1 MFCLKINDIFVDMKK
16 NVAVLM
22 GGYSSEYEISMKS
35 GQVVYNNLDKD
46 LYKVYRIVI
55 TKDKWYY
62 LDNKNKEFKLSR
74 NDFSL
79 TIENKK
85 IKFDVAFIVIHGSPG
100 EDGVLQS
107 YFESIGIPYTGCDSN
122 TSAITFNK
130 RDCISILKKYSIPA
144 ANSVHLNYGD
154 KIEEEEIIKKIGI
167 PCFVKANKSGS
178 SFGVYKVNKQSDLL
192 SSINNSFKIDKEI
205 LIESFL
211 DGTEVSVGVMN
222 YKKNIKVFGITEL
235 VTENDFFDYEAKYEG
250 KSKEITPANISKIQK
265 NNVTKIAKKIYKK
278 LGIKGLSRSEFIFV
292 GNTPYFLEL
301 NSIPGLTKESIF
313 PKQVKISGISLKE
326 LFTDIVQQA
335 IE

>member
-1 MFCLKINDIFVDMKK
+1 MKK

-55 TKDKWYY
+55 TKDKWFY
-62 LDNKNKEFKLSR
+62 LDNKKKEFNISR

-100 EDGVLQS
+100 EDGILQS

-130 RDCISILKKYSIPA
+130 RDCISFLKKYSIPT
-144 ANSVHLNYGD
+144 ANSIHLNYGD
-154 KIEEEEIIKKIGI
+154 KIEEEKIIKEIGI

-178 SFGVYKVNKQSDLL
+178 SFGVYKVNRKSDLL
-192 SSINNSFKIDKEI
+192 PSINNSFKIDKEI

-222 YKKNIKVFGITEL
+222 YKKEIKVFGITEL

-250 KSKEITPANISKIQK
+250 KSKEITPANISKIQQ
-265 NNVTKIAKKIYKK
+265 NNVTNPFNFEPSISTIYGYDLAVRISQKMILLYK
-278 LGIKGLSRSEFIFV
+278 RRITFEVDGDG
-292 GNTPYFLEL
+292 EL
-301 NSIPGLTKESIF
+301 VEVPTL
-313 PKQVKISGISLKE
+313 Q
-326 LFTDIVQQA
+326 
-335 IE
+335 IETQMKF

>member
-1 MFCLKINDIFVDMKK
+1 MKK

-55 TKDKWYY
+55 TKDKWFY
-62 LDNKNKEFKLSR
+62 LDNKKKEFNISR

-100 EDGVLQS
+100 EDGILQS

-130 RDCISILKKYSIPA
+130 RDCISFLKKYSIPT
-144 ANSVHLNYGD
+144 ANSIHLNYGD
-154 KIEEEEIIKKIGI
+154 KIEEEKIIKEIGI

-178 SFGVYKVNKQSDLL
+178 SFGVYKVNRKSDLL
-192 SSINNSFKIDKEI
+192 PSINNSFKIDKEI

-222 YKKNIKVFGITEL
+222 YKKEIKVFGITEL

-250 KSKEITPANISKIQK
+250 KSKEITPANISKIQQ
-265 NNVTKIAKKIYKK
+265 NNVTKIAKKIYRK
-278 LGIKGLSRSEFIFV
+278 LRIKGLSRSEFIFV

-313 PKQVKISGISLKE
+313 PKQVKINGISLKE
-326 LFTDIVQQA
+326 LFTDIIQQA

>member
-1 MFCLKINDIFVDMKK
+1 MKK

-55 TKDKWYY
+55 TKDKWFY
-62 LDNKNKEFKLSR
+62 LDNKKKEFNISR

-100 EDGVLQS
+100 EDGILQS

-130 RDCISILKKYSIPA
+130 RDCISFLKKYSIPTV
-144 ANSVHLNYGD
+144 NSIHLNYGD
-154 KIEEEEIIKKIGI
+154 KIEEEKIIKEIGI

-178 SFGVYKVNKQSDLL
+178 SFGVYKVNRKSDLL
-192 SSINNSFKIDKEI
+192 PSINNSFKIDKEI

-222 YKKNIKVFGITEL
+222 YKKEIKVFGITEL

-250 KSKEITPANISKIQK
+250 KSKEITPANISKIQQ
-265 NNVTKIAKKIYKK
+265 NNVTKIAKKIYRK
-278 LGIKGLSRSEFIFV
+278 LRIKGLSRSEFIFV

-313 PKQVKISGISLKE
+313 PKQVKINGISLKE
-326 LFTDIVQQA
+326 LFTDIIQQA

>member
-1 MFCLKINDIFVDMKK
+1 MKK

-35 GQVVYNNLDKD
+35 GQIVYKNLDKD
-46 LYKVYRIVI
+46 LYNAYKIVI
-55 TKDKWYY
+55 TKDKWFY
-62 LDNKNKEFKLSR
+62 LNNKNKEFSISK

-85 IKFDVAFIVIHGSPG
+85 INFDVAFIVIHGSPG
-100 EDGVLQS
+100 EDGILQA
-107 YFESIGIPYTGCDSN
+107 YFESIGIPYTGCDSD

-130 RDCISILKKYSIPA
+130 RDCISILKKYSIPT
-144 ANSVHLNYGD
+144 ANSIHLNYGD
-154 KIEEEEIIKKIGI
+154 KIEEEKIIKKIGI

-178 SFGVYKVNKQSDLL
+178 SFGVYKVNKKSDLL
-192 SSINNSFKIDKEI
+192 PSINNSFKIDKEI

-265 NNVTKIAKKIYKK
+265 NNVTKIAKKIYQK

-313 PKQVKISGISLKE
+313 PKQVRINGISLKE
-326 LFTDIVQQA
+326 LFTDIVKQA

>member
-1 MFCLKINDIFVDMKK
+1 MKK

-35 GQVVYNNLDKD
+35 GQVVSNNLDRG

-55 TKDKWYY
+55 TKDKWFY
-62 LDNKNKEFKLSR
+62 LDNKNKEFNISR

-100 EDGVLQS
+100 EDGILQS
-107 YFESIGIPYTGCDSN
+107 YFESIGIPYTGCDSD

-130 RDCISILKKYSIPA
+130 RDCISFLKKYSIPT
-144 ANSVHLNYGD
+144 ANSIHLNYGD
-154 KIEEEEIIKKIGI
+154 KIDEEKIIKEIGI

-178 SFGVYKVNKQSDLL
+178 SFGVYKVNRKSDLL
-192 SSINNSFKIDKEI
+192 PSINNSFKIDKEI

-211 DGTEVSVGVMN
+211 DGKEVSVGVMN
-222 YKKNIKVFGITEL
+222 YKKEIKVFGITEL
-235 VTENDFFDYEAKYEG
+235 ITENDFFDYEAKYEG
-250 KSKEITPANISKIQK
+250 KSKEITPANISKIQQ
-265 NNVTKIAKKIYKK
+265 NNVTKIAKKIYQK

-292 GNTPYFLEL
+292 DNTPYFLEL

-313 PKQVKISGISLKE
+313 PKQVKINGISLQE
-326 LFTDIVQQA
+326 LFTDIIQQA

>member
-1 MFCLKINDIFVDMKK
+1 MKK

-46 LYKVYRIVI
+46 LYNAFRIVV
-55 TKDKWYY
+55 TKDKWFY
-62 LDNKNKEFKLSR
+62 LDNNNKEFNISK

-100 EDGVLQS
+100 EDGILQS
-107 YFESIGIPYTGCDSN
+107 YFESIGIPYTGCDSD

-130 RDCISILKKYSIPA
+130 RDCISFLKKYSIPT
-144 ANSVHLNYGD
+144 ANSIHLNYGD
-154 KIEEEEIIKKIGI
+154 KIDEEKIIKEIGI

-178 SFGVYKVNKQSDLL
+178 SFGVYKVNRKSDLL
-192 SSINNSFKIDKEI
+192 PSINNSFKIDKEI

-222 YKKNIKVFGITEL
+222 YKKEIKVFGITEL
-235 VTENDFFDYEAKYEG
+235 ITENDFFDYEAKYEG
-250 KSKEITPANISKIQK
+250 KSKEITPANISKIQQ
-265 NNVTKIAKKIYKK
+265 NNVTKIAKKIYQK

-292 GNTPYFLEL
+292 DNTPYFLEL

-313 PKQVKISGISLKE
+313 PKQVKINGISLQE
-326 LFTDIVQQA
+326 LFTDIIQQA

>member
-1 MFCLKINDIFVDMKK
+1 MKK

-22 GGYSSEYEISMKS
+22 GGYSSEYEISLKS

-55 TKDKWYY
+55 TKDKWFY
-62 LDNKNKEFKLSR
+62 LDNKKKEFNISR

-100 EDGVLQS
+100 EDGILQS

-130 RDCISILKKYSIPA
+130 RDCISFLKKYSIPT
-144 ANSVHLNYGD
+144 ANSIHLNYGD
-154 KIEEEEIIKKIGI
+154 KIEEEKIIKEIGI

-178 SFGVYKVNKQSDLL
+178 SFGVYKVNRKSDLL
-192 SSINNSFKIDKEI
+192 PSINNSFKIDKEI

-211 DGTEVSVGVMN
+211 DGKEVSVGVMN
-222 YKKNIKVFGITEL
+222 YKKEIKVFGITEL
-235 VTENDFFDYEAKYEG
+235 ITENDFFDYEAKYEG
-250 KSKEITPANISKIQK
+250 KSKEITPANISKIQQ
-265 NNVTKIAKKIYKK
+265 NNVTKIAKKIYQK

-292 GNTPYFLEL
+292 DNTPYFLEL

-313 PKQVKISGISLKE
+313 PKQVKINGISLQE
-326 LFTDIVQQA
+326 LFTDIIQQA

>member
-1 MFCLKINDIFVDMKK
+1 MKK

-55 TKDKWYY
+55 TKDKWFY
-62 LDNKNKEFKLSR
+62 LDNKKKEFNISR

-100 EDGVLQS
+100 EDGILQS

-130 RDCISILKKYSIPA
+130 RDCISFLKKYSIPT
-144 ANSVHLNYGD
+144 ANSIHLNYGD
-154 KIEEEEIIKKIGI
+154 KIEEEKIIKEIGI

-178 SFGVYKVNKQSDLL
+178 SFGVYKVNRKSDLL
-192 SSINNSFKIDKEI
+192 PSINNSFKIDKEI

-222 YKKNIKVFGITEL
+222 YKKEIKVFGITEL

-250 KSKEITPANISKIQK
+250 KSKEITPANISKIQQ
-265 NNVTKIAKKIYKK
+265 NNVTKIAKKIYRK
-278 LGIKGLSRSEFIFV
+278 LRIKGLSRSEFIFV

-301 NSIPGLTKESIF
+301 NSIPGLTKKSIF
-313 PKQVKISGISLKE
+313 PKQVKINGISLKE
-326 LFTDIVQQA
+326 LFTDIIQQA

>member
-1 MFCLKINDIFVDMKK
+1 MKK

-46 LYKVYRIVI
+46 LYNAFRIVV
-55 TKDKWYY
+55 TKDKWFY
-62 LDNKNKEFKLSR
+62 LDNNNKEFNISK

-85 IKFDVAFIVIHGSPG
+85 TKFDVAFIVIHGSPG

-107 YFESIGIPYTGCDSN
+107 YFKSIGIPYSGCDSD

-130 RDCISILKKYSIPA
+130 RDCISILKKHGIPT
-144 ANSVHLNYGD
+144 ANSIHLNYGD
-154 KIEEEEIIKKIGI
+154 KIEEEKIIKEIGI

-178 SFGVYKVNKQSDLL
+178 SFGVYKVNKKSEL
-192 SSINNSFKIDKEI
+192 STSINNSFKIDKEI

-265 NNVTKIAKKIYKK
+265 NNVIKIAKKIYKK
-278 LGIKGLSRSEFIFV
+278 LGVKGLSRSEFIFV

-313 PKQVKISGISLKE
+313 PKQVKINGISLKE
-326 LFTDIVQQA
+326 LFTDIVKQA

>member
-1 MFCLKINDIFVDMKK
+1 MKK

-46 LYKVYRIVI
+46 LYNAFRIVV
-55 TKDKWYY
+55 TKDKWFY
-62 LDNKNKEFKLSR
+62 LDNNNKEFNISK

-107 YFESIGIPYTGCDSN
+107 YFKSIGIPYSGCDSD

-130 RDCISILKKYSIPA
+130 RDCISILKKYGIPT
-144 ANSVHLNYGD
+144 ANSIHLNYGD
-154 KIEEEEIIKKIGI
+154 KIEEEKIIKEIGI

-178 SFGVYKVNKQSDLL
+178 SFGVYKVNKKSELAP
-192 SSINNSFKIDKEI
+192 SINNSFKIDKEI

-265 NNVTKIAKKIYKK
+265 NNVAKIAKKIYQK
-278 LGIKGLSRSEFIFV
+278 LGVKGLSRSEFIFV

-313 PKQVKISGISLKE
+313 PKQVKINGISLKE
-326 LFTDIVQQA
+326 LFTDIVKQA

>member
-1 MFCLKINDIFVDMKK
+1 MKK

-35 GQVVYNNLDKD
+35 GQVVSNNLDRG

-55 TKDKWYY
+55 TKDKWFY
-62 LDNKNKEFKLSR
+62 LDNKNKEFNISR

-100 EDGVLQS
+100 EDGILQS
-107 YFESIGIPYTGCDSN
+107 YFESIGIPYTGCDSD

-130 RDCISILKKYSIPA
+130 RDCISFLKKYSIPT
-144 ANSVHLNYGD
+144 ANSIHLNYGD
-154 KIEEEEIIKKIGI
+154 KIDEEKIIKEIGI

-178 SFGVYKVNKQSDLL
+178 SFGVYKVNRKSDLL
-192 SSINNSFKIDKEI
+192 PSINNSFKIDKEI

-222 YKKNIKVFGITEL
+222 YKKEIKVFGITEL
-235 VTENDFFDYEAKYEG
+235 ITENDFFDYEAKYEG
-250 KSKEITPANISKIQK
+250 KSKEITPANISKIQQ
-265 NNVTKIAKKIYKK
+265 NNVTKIAKKIYQK

-292 GNTPYFLEL
+292 DNTPYFLEL

-313 PKQVKISGISLKE
+313 PKQVKINGISLQE
-326 LFTDIVQQA
+326 LFTDIIQQA

>member
-1 MFCLKINDIFVDMKK
+1 MKK

-35 GQVVYNNLDKD
+35 GQVVSNNLDRG

-55 TKDKWYY
+55 TKDKWFY
-62 LDNKNKEFKLSR
+62 LDNKNKEFYISR

-100 EDGVLQS
+100 EYGILQS
-107 YFESIGIPYTGCDSN
+107 YFESIGIPYTGCDSD

-130 RDCISILKKYSIPA
+130 RDCISFLKKYSIPT
-144 ANSVHLNYGD
+144 ANSIHLNYGD
-154 KIEEEEIIKKIGI
+154 KIDEEKIIKEIGI

-178 SFGVYKVNKQSDLL
+178 SFGVYKVNRKSDLL
-192 SSINNSFKIDKEI
+192 PSINNSFKIDKEI

-222 YKKNIKVFGITEL
+222 YKKEIKVFGITEL

-250 KSKEITPANISKIQK
+250 KSKEITPANISKIQQ
-265 NNVTKIAKKIYKK
+265 NNVTKIAKKIYQK

-292 GNTPYFLEL
+292 DNTPYFLEL

-313 PKQVKISGISLKE
+313 PKQVKINGISLQE
-326 LFTDIVQQA
+326 LFTDIIQQA

>member
-1 MFCLKINDIFVDMKK
+1 MKK

-35 GQVVYNNLDKD
+35 GQVVSNNLDRG

-55 TKDKWYY
+55 TKDKWFY
-62 LDNKNKEFKLSR
+62 LDNKKKEFNISR

-100 EDGVLQS
+100 EDGILQS

-130 RDCISILKKYSIPA
+130 RDCISFLKKYSIPT
-144 ANSVHLNYGD
+144 ANSIHLNYGD
-154 KIEEEEIIKKIGI
+154 KIDGEKIIKEIGI

-178 SFGVYKVNKQSDLL
+178 SFGVYKVNRKSDLL
-192 SSINNSFKIDKEI
+192 PSINNSFKIDKEI

-222 YKKNIKVFGITEL
+222 YKKEIKVFGITEL

-250 KSKEITPANISKIQK
+250 KSKEITPANISKIQQ
-265 NNVTKIAKKIYKK
+265 NNVTKIAKKIYRK
-278 LGIKGLSRSEFIFV
+278 LRIKGLSRSEFIFV

-313 PKQVKISGISLKE
+313 PKQVKINGISLKE
-326 LFTDIVQQA
+326 LFTDIIQQA

>member
-1 MFCLKINDIFVDMKK
+1 MKK

-35 GQVVYNNLDKD
+35 GQIVYKNLDKD
-46 LYKVYRIVI
+46 LYNAYKIVI
-55 TKDKWYY
+55 TKDKWFY
-62 LDNKNKEFKLSR
+62 LNNKNKEFSISK

-85 IKFDVAFIVIHGSPG
+85 INFDVAFIVIHGSPG
-100 EDGVLQS
+100 EDGILQA
-107 YFESIGIPYTGCDSN
+107 YFESIGIPYTGCDSD

-130 RDCISILKKYSIPA
+130 RDCISILKKYSIPT
-144 ANSVHLNYGD
+144 ANSIHLNYGD
-154 KIEEEEIIKKIGI
+154 KIEEEKIIKKIGI

-178 SFGVYKVNKQSDLL
+178 SFGVYKVNKKSDLL
-192 SSINNSFKIDKEI
+192 PSINNSFKIDKEI

-265 NNVTKIAKKIYKK
+265 NNVTKIAKKIYQK

-313 PKQVKISGISLKE
+313 PKQVKINGISLKE
-326 LFTDIVQQA
+326 LFTDIVKQA